1 MSVNLKNYY
10 VIYLKIWQILP
21 IIFQNIVLIMNKTFE
36 NISSNTDI
44 KEDLV
49 GKNIELFKSFFN
61 DSQTAICIVNYD
73 GKIVEI
79 NKLFAQMFGYQ
90 KNDIIG
96 SDYSI
101 LLSDDSKITSQ
112 QNHLKIF
119 NGTSILRAEEKV
131 KHKNGT
137 NFYIQTT
144 NFRVN
149 DDDGNK
155 LRITTATNVT
165 NRLKNEL
172 LQSALLQI
180 SNLINNNSVLDENL
194 YRSIYKT
201 TAQLMPISNFAVC
214 LCNSKCSSLEFPFIL
229 SDIEYEEKL
238 YLSKEFNYLKKNNK
252 SILLGETDIKDLIK
266 KSELFNYVIKP
277 KTIIGIPLRIKEQ
290 IFGGIIIKDYQGNL
304 YSNEHKEVLELVA
317 DQIARVIERKQY
329 ETEILAAKNE
339 AEEAVKLKSDF
350 LAQISHEIRTPLN
363 SILSFSQLI
372 KKELSEQLNE
382 EMSEAFQYIERGG
395 SRLTRTIDL
404 ILNVSKI
411 HNQNYKVELT
421 EVDLEDD
428 ILRPIVKELNQKAFE
443 KKIKL
448 DMNTQRIPI
457 KIVCDKYSVNQMFI
471 NLIDNAIKYT
481 NTGSITVEPYINNF
495 GNIQVD
501 ITDTGIG
508 ISLKFINKIFEPFMQ
523 EEQGY
528 TRTYE
533 GIGLGLSLVKSY
545 AELNNA
551 ELKVKSK
558 KNVGSVFSV
567 IFNK

>member
-1 MSVNLKNYY
+1 
-10 VIYLKIWQILP
+10 
-21 IIFQNIVLIMNKTFE
+21 MNKTFE
-36 NISSNTDI
+36 NIPKDI
-44 KEDLV
+44 DLEENLV
-49 GKNIELFKSFFN
+49 GKNLELFKSFFN
-61 DSQTAICIVNYD
+61 DAQTAICIVNYE
-73 GKIVEI
+73 GKIIEI
-79 NKLFAQMFGYQ
+79 NKLFAQMFGYK
-90 KNDIIG
+90 KNDLLG
-96 SDYSI
+96 HDYSI
-101 LLSDDSKITSQ
+101 LLSEDSKSISE
-112 QNHLKIF
+112 QNQCKIF

-149 DDDGNK
+149 DDNGNK
-155 LRITTATNVT
+155 LRITTAINVT
-165 NRLKNEL
+165 SRLKNEL
-172 LQSALLQI
+172 LQSVLLQI
-180 SNLINNNSVLDENL
+180 SNLVNNSALDENL
-194 YRSIYKT
+194 YNSIFK
-201 TAQLMPISNFAVC
+201 AINQLMPINNFAVC
-214 LCNSKCSSLEFPFIL
+214 LCNSECNELEFPFIQ
-229 SDIEYEEKL
+229 SNIECDENL
-238 YLSKEFNYLKKNNK
+238 YLNEVFNYLKKDNK
-252 SILLGETDIKDLIK
+252 SILLGETDINNLIINK
-266 KSELFNYVIKP
+266 ELFNYNLKP
-277 KTIIGIPLRIKEQ
+277 KTIIGIPLKVKEK
-290 IFGGIIIKDYQGNL
+290 IIGGIIIKDYQGNF

-329 ETEILAAKNE
+329 ETEILSAKNE

-372 KKELSEQLNE
+372 KKEFSKQLSQ
-382 EMSEAFQYIERGG
+382 EMSEAFEYIERGG
-395 SRLTRTIDL
+395 NRLTRTIDL

-411 HNQNYKVELT
+411 HNQNYKIELT
-421 EVDLEDD
+421 EVDLKDD
-428 ILRPIVKELNQKAFE
+428 ILWPIIKELNPKALE
-443 KKIKL
+443 KNIKL
-448 DMNTQRIPI
+448 ELNNQKDSI
-457 KIVCDKYSVNQMFI
+457 KLVCDQYSVNQMFI
-471 NLIDNAIKYT
+471 NLIENAIKYT
-481 NTGSITVEPYINNF
+481 NTGSITVEPFFNNY

-508 ISLKFINKIFEPFMQ
+508 ISSEYLHKIFEPFMQ

-551 ELKVKSK
+551 ELKVKSE